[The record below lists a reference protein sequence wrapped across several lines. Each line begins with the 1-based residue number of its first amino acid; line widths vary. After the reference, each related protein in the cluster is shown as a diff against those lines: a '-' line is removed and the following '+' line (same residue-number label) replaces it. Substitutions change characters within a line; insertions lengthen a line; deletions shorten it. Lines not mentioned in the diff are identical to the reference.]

1 MWQESASGT
10 IINRSAIIEL
20 VWVDLCSDVV
30 GGCRPVLLD
39 AFILSYLP
47 WPLAL
52 QLTTN
57 VRAFQH
63 RCFSAALLADW
74 LGGESELKKTLCV
87 GRTSSREGESSRAPV
102 VVHVQATGLALH
114 CSSKMASNRCTA
126 AYATS
131 FSRTAT
137 LEIPRGDLT
146 SAVVQIWRAGVLK
159 HLHSSTLSF
168 PTQVA
173 SAPCTRPLPA
183 ARAMHKLLTSSDPPP
198 DLVEAS
204 YQVNLRAQQ
213 EKNSGAE
220 NSAR

>member
-74 LGGESELKKTLCV
+74 LGGESELKKTLLPVASQRCV
-87 GRTSSREGESSRAPV
+87 RDVQPAAEESQAEHRSSSMCRRRGWRCIAAAKWL
-102 VVHVQATGLALH
+102 ATDAQ
-114 CSSKMASNRCTA
+114 R
-126 AYATS
+126 
-131 FSRTAT
+131 
-137 LEIPRGDLT
+137 
-146 SAVVQIWRAGVLK
+146 
-159 HLHSSTLSF
+159 
-168 PTQVA
+168 PTQLV
-173 SAPCTRPLPA
+173 SAGLQPSKYPG
-183 ARAMHKLLTSSDPPP
+183 
-198 DLVEAS
+198 VI
-204 YQVNLRAQQ
+204 
-213 EKNSGAE
+213 
-220 NSAR
+220 